1 MKVLCIYCVKA
12 GEPAL
17 IREKEPLDD
26 PKITHGIC
34 RRHQVQL
41 HQELQAL
48 GLTLRG
54 EQRRFARFPVS
65 LPATG
70 RAPQVTKSVLNG
82 MVRSV
87 GSGGILAEFPRETP
101 VGSVMHVVLQR
112 RHGPLEIECRV
123 TWTAKAGGVIRHGLA
138 FLTPQPPGFAEDLFL
153 EEPR

>member
-1 MKVLCIYCVKA
+1 MKVICIYCVKA

-65 LPATG
+65 LPVTG
-70 RAPQVTKSVLNG
+70 RAPQITGSILIG
-82 MVRSV
+82 IVRSV
-87 GSGGILAEFPRETP
+87 GSGGMLAEFPLEVP

-112 RHGPLEIECRV
+112 QRGPVEIECRV
-123 TWTAKAGGVIRHGLA
+123 AWTARAGVVIRHGLA
-138 FLTPQPPGFAEDLFL
+138 FLTPQPPGFAEDPFL
-153 EEPR
+153 DEPR